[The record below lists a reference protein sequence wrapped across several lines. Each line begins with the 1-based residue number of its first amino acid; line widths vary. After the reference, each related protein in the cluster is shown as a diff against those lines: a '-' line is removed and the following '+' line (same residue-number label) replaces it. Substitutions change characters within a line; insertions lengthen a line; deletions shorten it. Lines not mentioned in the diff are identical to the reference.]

1 MPAPFNHASGLP
13 AVYDR
18 TPDFPNFTRLLFRED
33 RIAQASEMM
42 ELQSIVE
49 GRGQRVGQM
58 VARDGDRVSGADVLV
73 SPDDGSV
80 FLAAGRIYVAGD
92 VRDVTSRT
100 LTEVPMDEDVQ
111 IGVRIIRAVITE
123 LDEPALLGLHPGSEG
138 EGEPGAGREVET
150 IAWGWNGDGE
160 AGDLYP
166 VYFMRDGVVIDQ
178 TPPPNL
184 SGINQA
190 IASYDRDA
198 NGHYV
203 VRGCKV
209 SPLGLIGGAWHFA
222 ISEGVANI
230 NGFKRTRESALR
242 HVQADEPN
250 LRTVTSEPHVFTGT
264 DPNVIKTNYGPIN
277 ALTTVVVEKQ
287 KTVSVTKGVTN
298 SLDALP
304 DSSVTTIISVVQGG
318 TTYVPTTDYVKS
330 GDSVSWAPAGAEPS
344 SGSSYNVTYRYLSVV
359 TADASTTRSVT
370 VSGGFDG
377 GSVFITYSYKLPRID
392 LLCLDQ
398 NGHSVY
404 VKGVSAILRPRRPS
418 APATL
423 LGLAWIS
430 NVWDASPL
438 VEQVDVRSVTFEE
451 LWHYLRRLWTL
462 TDLVALERLKS
473 DIDNREPV
481 AKKGV
486 FVDPLVDD
494 TYRDAGEPQTAAIV
508 EGFMRLAID
517 PTFYRPVMTGPIML
531 DYTDEII
538 IRQDLVT
545 SCMKINPYLN
555 FTPLPGELQLSP
567 SSDFWTET
575 QTIWLSEE
583 TREFVGAQ
591 NRTETIVRLEDE
603 RTQRIDFLRQISV
616 GFTIRGMG
624 NGEILETLTFD
635 GVDVKPAGTQTA
647 NAEGVITGS
656 FLIPANV
663 TAGTKDV
670 LAEGMGGTRARAQF
684 VGQGTI
690 DIDVMRRVTTVW
702 RAPPEPPVEELQVF
716 DPNMWDVDPL
726 AQTFTPPEFRFIT
739 GVDIKFCTKG
749 DPANG
754 VIVQCRGVENG
765 TPTSQILA
773 EAFVD
778 MNAVVLEEW
787 TQVTFRAPLFVAPD
801 REYCFVVLTDDPDHA
816 VAIARI
822 GDFDAVSQ
830 SFVGAQPYTVGVMLS
845 SSNART
851 WTPHQNEDMT
861 FRGKAAVFAPTSK
874 TVNLGTFAVTNM
886 SDIMIRAAVLLPSAD
901 CRVVF
906 EVERAGGAKIYL
918 LPNQPF
924 EFQEYVTENIIVR
937 ALLTGTAKLS
947 PVLFPG
953 VLVIAGSLRSSGTYI
968 TRAFEMGSAIRMSA
982 FYKAMLPA
990 GSTIAVEIDA
1000 ADDDWSSVTVHA
1012 TEALNEGF
1020 VEREHRV
1027 TPYTAE
1033 IGRLRITLTG
1043 TPAARPL
1050 LADLRAVSI

>member
-1 MPAPFNHASGLP
+1 MPAPYNHASGLP

-42 ELQSIVE
+42 EMQSIIE
-49 GRGQRVGQM
+49 GRGRRVGQM
-58 VARDGDRVSGADVLV
+58 TARDGDRVSGADVLV
-73 SPDDGSV
+73 SPDDETV
-80 FLAAGRIYVAGD
+80 FLAAGRIYVSGD

-100 LTEVPMDEDVQ
+100 LTDVPMDEDVQ
-111 IGVRIIRAVITE
+111 IGVRIIRALITE
-123 LDEPALLGLHPGSEG
+123 QDEPALLGLHPGSEG

-203 VRGCKV
+203 VRGCRV
-209 SPLGLIGGAWHFA
+209 AALGLIGGGWHFA

-242 HVQADEPN
+242 HVQADEPD
-250 LRTVTSEPHVFTGT
+250 LRTVTSEPHSFVGT

-277 ALTTVVVEKQ
+277 ALSTVLVEKQ
-287 KTVSVTKGVTN
+287 KTVSITKGTTN
-298 SLDALP
+298 SVDPLP
-304 DSSVTTIISVVQGG
+304 DSSVTSIVSVVQGG

-330 GDSVSWAPAGAEPS
+330 GDSVSWAPAGAEPAP
-344 SGSSYNVTYRYLSVV
+344 GSSYNVTYRYLAVV
-359 TADASTTRSVT
+359 TPDASTSRTVT

-377 GSVFITYSYKLPRID
+377 GSVFISYSYKLPRID

-398 NGHSVY
+398 NGNSVY
-404 VKGVSAILRPRRPS
+404 VKGVSAVLRPRRPG

-423 LGLAWIS
+423 LGLAWIT
-430 NVWDASPL
+430 NIWDAAPL

-451 LWHYLRRLWTL
+451 LWFYLRRLWTL

-494 TYRDAGEPQTAAIV
+494 TYRDAGEAQTAAIV
-508 EGFMRLAID
+508 EGYMRLAID
-517 PTFYRPVMTGPIML
+517 PTFYRPVMTSPIML
-531 DYTDEII
+531 DYTPEVI

-545 SCMKINPYLN
+545 VCMKINPYMN
-555 FTPLPGELQLSP
+555 FSPLPGELQLTP
-567 SSDFWTET
+567 SVDFWTET
-575 QTIWLSEE
+575 ATEWLSDE
-583 TREFVGAQ
+583 TREFVGTQ
-591 NRTETIVRLEDE
+591 DRTETVNRLEAE
-603 RTQRIDFLRQISV
+603 RTQRIEFLRQISV
-616 GFTIRGMG
+616 SFTIRGMG
-624 NGEILETLTFD
+624 NGENLSTLTFD
-635 GVDVKPAGTQTA
+635 GVDVKPPGTQTA
-647 NAEGVITGS
+647 NSEGVITGS

-663 TAGTKDV
+663 TSGVKDV
-670 LAEGMGGTRARAQF
+670 LAEGAGGTKARAQF
-684 VGQGTI
+684 AGQGNL
-690 DIDVMRRVTTVW
+690 DIEVMRRVTTVW
-702 RAPPEPPVEELQVF
+702 RAPPAPPPPPPGEP
-716 DPNMWDVDPL
+716 DPPFEDFDPL

-739 GVDIKFCTKG
+739 GVDVRFCAKG

-754 VIVQCRGVENG
+754 VIIQVRGVDNG
-765 TPTSQILA
+765 FPTGRILA

-778 MNAVVLEEW
+778 MNAVVLDDW
-787 TQVTFRAPLFVAPD
+787 TQVTFRSPLFVAPD
-801 REYCFVVLTDDPDHA
+801 REYCFVIMTDDPDHS
-816 VAIARI
+816 VSVARI
-822 GDFDAVSQ
+822 GDFDAANQ
-830 SFVGAQPYTVGVMLS
+830 SFVGAQPYTVGVLLT
-845 SSNART
+845 SSNNRT

-861 FRGKAAVFAPTSK
+861 FRGKAALFSPTSK
-874 TVNLGTFAVTNM
+874 TVNLGTFSVTNM
-886 SDIMIRAAVLLPSAD
+886 SDLIIRAAVLLPSAD
-901 CRVVF
+901 CRIVF
-906 EVERAGGAKIYL
+906 EVERAGGSKIYL

-924 EFQEYVTENIIVR
+924 EFDEYVTENIIVR
-937 ALLTGTAKLS
+937 ALLTGTGKLS

-968 TRAFEMGSAIRMSA
+968 TRAFEMGSSIRMSA
-982 FYKAMLPA
+982 FYKAQMPA
-990 GSTIAVEIDA
+990 GSAITLEIDA
-1000 ADDDWSSVTVHA
+1000 ADDDWSSVSVHA
-1012 TEALNEGF
+1012 TEAINEGF
-1020 VEREHRV
+1020 TEREHRV

-1033 IGRLRITLTG
+1033 MGRLRITMTG